1 MLKNNILRYTIR
13 YIKEWFYEK
22 NCKNK
27 VIHEIKRLFYC
38 FIFAFFIFLNFWISH
53 PISPL
58 NNKWQLI
65 RKTDNNKSMI
75 TSSSTTSTKIFIFS
89 HFQTSCFGLFYQG
102 LKPFWPQIMLEI
114 LFSIVVFTIAP
125 FVGKILYNQVHIQRQ
140 NRFLIWKLQEDKFT
154 SSPNLLLALKKTFE
168 QKIYSCREILVAD
181 GRNVIGSR
189 NVIH

>member
-1 MLKNNILRYTIR
+1 MKS
-13 YIKEWFYEK
+13 
-22 NCKNK
+22 CKNK

-38 FIFAFFIFLNFWISH
+38 FILHFCFCGYHI
-53 PISPL
+53 PSPL

-75 TSSSTTSTKIFIFS
+75 TSSSTTSTKILIFF

-114 LFSIVVFTIAP
+114 LFLNCGFYYCTFHWKNSLQPSSYTTTQSV
-125 FVGKILYNQVHIQRQ
+125 
-140 NRFLIWKLQEDKFT
+140 LIWKLQEDKFT